1 LTRSNLTLVYSI
13 YSAVYIPTLEI
24 LCYSLEAA
32 NSHPSF
38 ALEHLRDLAH
48 DVEKI
53 GDHLDLIDEHFAKG
67 KDEDEIV
74 RDSRSLLFRM
84 I

>member
-1 LTRSNLTLVYSI
+1 MIKSIIYLITSI

-32 NSHPSF
+32 NSHPSY

-53 GDHLDLIDEHFAKG
+53 SDHLDLVDEHFAKG
-67 KDEDEIV
+67 KNEDEIV
-74 RDSRSLLFRM
+74 SIYNLIF
-84 I
+84 

>member
-1 LTRSNLTLVYSI
+1 MIKSIIYLITSI

-32 NSHPSF
+32 NSHPSY

-53 GDHLDLIDEHFAKG
+53 SDHLDLVDEHFAKG
-67 KDEDEIV
+67 KNEDEIV
-74 RDSRSLLFRM
+74 SLYIILFSRM
-84 I
+84 T

>member
-1 LTRSNLTLVYSI
+1 MIKSIIYLITSI

-32 NSHPSF
+32 NSHPSY

-53 GDHLDLIDEHFAKG
+53 SDHLDLVDEHFAKG
-67 KDEDEIV
+67 KNEDEIV
-74 RDSRSLLFRM
+74 SFY
-84 I
+84 II

>member
-1 LTRSNLTLVYSI
+1 M
-13 YSAVYIPTLEI
+13 EI

-53 GDHLDLIDEHFAKG
+53 SDNLELVDEHFAKG
-67 KDEDEIV
+67 KNEDEIV
-74 RDSRSLLFRM
+74 S